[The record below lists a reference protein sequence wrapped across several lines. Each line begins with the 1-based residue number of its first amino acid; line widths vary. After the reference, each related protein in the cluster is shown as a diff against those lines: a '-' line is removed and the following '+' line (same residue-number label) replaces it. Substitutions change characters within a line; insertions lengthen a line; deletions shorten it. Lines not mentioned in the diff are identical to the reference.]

1 VVRLEGRTVD
11 GPEAILIIDPDERR
25 RAFARDVLAG
35 AGYDVRATDD
45 EDEAADLL
53 DRWRPA
59 AVVAVAP
66 PTIAALA
73 SRPVILV
80 ATSGTSPTVGAHAI
94 VVPASFDR
102 ADLLA
107 AVWVA
112 LDP

>member
-1 VVRLEGRTVD
+1 MD
-11 GPEAILIIDPDERR
+11 GLEAILIIDPDERR
-25 RAFARDVLAG
+25 RAFARDVLDR
-35 AGYDVRATDD
+35 AGYDVRAASD
-45 EDEAADLL
+45 EHGAAAML
-53 DRWRPA
+53 DGHPPA
-59 AVVAVAP
+59 AVVAAAP

-112 LDP
+112 LNP